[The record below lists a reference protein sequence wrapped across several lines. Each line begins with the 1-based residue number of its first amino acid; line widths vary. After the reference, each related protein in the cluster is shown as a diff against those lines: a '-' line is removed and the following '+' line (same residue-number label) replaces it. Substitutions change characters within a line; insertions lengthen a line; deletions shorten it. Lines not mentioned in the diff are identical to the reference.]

1 MYMPGVGVC
10 ARLVI
15 EKSTRIFLPSR
26 TVSVIEFLASVASS
40 TLSKVRKAKP
50 RDWPDFPSRTTLH
63 FSRGPYL
70 PNSFSKSLDE
80 IKIHPEVFL
89 TFIFLGREWEWTA
102 MKNGDEN
109 FTVDLPYPSISG
121 NLNLRNFL
129 ALPLGFQCMALTLK
143 IQHGTLALFLG
154 LDIEQY
160 LPFILD
166 YGLRPSR

>member
-1 MYMPGVGVC
+1 MPTCISQGIPCLRSIIDSFKGQKGK
-10 ARLVI
+10 ASRLKRSLKRLRKV
-15 EKSTRIFLPSR
+15 
-26 TVSVIEFLASVASS
+26 
-40 TLSKVRKAKP
+40 LSGFT
-50 RDWPDFPSRTTLH
+50 WPDFPSRTTLH

-89 TFIFLGREWEWTA
+89 TFIFLGREWTA

-166 YGLRPSR
+166 FGLRPCLR